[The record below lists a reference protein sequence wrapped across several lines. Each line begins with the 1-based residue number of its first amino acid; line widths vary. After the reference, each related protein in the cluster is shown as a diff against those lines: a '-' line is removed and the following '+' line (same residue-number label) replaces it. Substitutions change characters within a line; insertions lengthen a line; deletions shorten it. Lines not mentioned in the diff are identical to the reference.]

1 MCRVAGAALAG
12 AHNSGKLRKKSS
24 FNPGEKV
31 QKYPE
36 KYLFL
41 ILNHSPP
48 PTFIIT
54 STSLQMQALQ
64 RASRRL
70 LARTTMYCRVQS
82 CLPVQTLV
90 CSRSTTAAPTF
101 TAATTRHHFAPASL
115 LLPLRRNF
123 ASTTAATEADSDSDS
138 ASGSDSA
145 SDSDSDSDSD
155 DDFNFDDENDDN
167 DEEEVV
173 AVSDAK
179 VLTPEELAQ
188 ITADVNTLVAEEL
201 AKIESDPRTRRP
213 FVWREGNLTLTARES
228 RFIRLDKVDKKKEE
242 EPAAD
247 ADLVE
252 PAEGDAPNNAEA
264 GVDSAH
270 VKRVAPQFFSKEEVM
285 SPTWYDEKRER
296 RIAKLGKL
304 KRRGKGPPKKGSG
317 KRTKKK

>member
-1 MCRVAGAALAG
+1 
-12 AHNSGKLRKKSS
+12 
-24 FNPGEKV
+24 
-31 QKYPE
+31 
-36 KYLFL
+36 
-41 ILNHSPP
+41 
-48 PTFIIT
+48 
-54 STSLQMQALQ
+54 MQALQ
-64 RASRRL
+64 RTTRRL
-70 LARTTMYCRVQS
+70 FARTTINTCRVQS

-90 CSRSTTAAPTF
+90 CSLSSTTVAPTF
-101 TAATTRHHFAPASL
+101 TAATTRHHFAPTSL

-138 ASGSDSA
+138 ASDSDSDSA
-145 SDSDSDSDSD
+145 SDSDSDSDDD

-252 PAEGDAPNNAEA
+252 PTEGDAPDDAEA

-270 VKRVAPQFFSKEEVM
+270 VKRAAPQFFSKEEVM